1 MSPDHP
7 NVVSLNLRRR
17 APKPVAESQP
27 ADRRQRISTF
37 LKTALQGDLFKGDEA
52 GAQPYIE
59 ALKAAAA
66 LEGAG
71 DHSIAAIEREATAQG
86 ATAKGALT
94 TGSAPP
100 GRLTGGAFPND
111 KSKDV

>member
-66 LEGAG
+66 SMSETVHFRRLKELEIILLLR
-71 DHSIAAIEREATAQG
+71 SSVRPRP
-86 ATAKGALT
+86 KGRRRKAL
-94 TGSAPP
+94 
-100 GRLTGGAFPND
+100 
-111 KSKDV
+111 